1 MELYCTAQF
10 VEQKR
15 SALVSR
21 RLIWMTPLQL
31 SHLVGKCM
39 RYRARCSGVQ
49 NILSCWLVQPGPRK
63 PILHHAQVM
72 LVSLCLRSCRLP
84 CLPVASAL
92 ARARSGDAGSR
103 CWWSLLGIDLFEG
116 YRVAGSV
123 GYSGYGL
130 AVVPSIADVTEPS
143 GANDGKA
150 RGVFFDG
157 EPKGGK
163 RSDEAIWRS
172 LNHRLD

>member
-1 MELYCTAQF
+1 MASVEPRDHLAFRLGLRGNGVVLHSTTCGAEALSFGIETADMDDA
-10 VEQKR
+10 VAVVAPRGKVHLIS
-15 SALVSR
+15 SAML
-21 RLIWMTPLQL
+21 
-31 SHLVGKCM
+31 
-39 RYRARCSGVQ
+39 GVQ
-49 NILSCWLVQPGPRK
+49 NILFCWLVQPGPRK

-72 LVSLCLRSCRLP
+72 LVFLCLRSCRLP

-130 AVVPSIADVTEPS
+130 AVVPSIAEVTEPS
-143 GANDGKA
+143 GA
-150 RGVFFDG
+150 R
-157 EPKGGK
+157 
-163 RSDEAIWRS
+163 RRT
-172 LNHRLD
+172 R